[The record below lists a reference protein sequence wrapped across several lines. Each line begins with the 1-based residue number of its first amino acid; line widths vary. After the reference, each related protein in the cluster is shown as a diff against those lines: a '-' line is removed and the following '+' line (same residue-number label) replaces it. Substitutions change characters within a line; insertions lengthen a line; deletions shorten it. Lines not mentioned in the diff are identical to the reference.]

1 MNEFIIKHYLD
12 ILENGVSE
20 IAKINALKQ
29 LEKNP
34 DALEAYLKKQ
44 QTSEAKKA
52 TAAAKQTVT
61 QLTDAEKQL
70 LGLN

>member
-29 LEKNP
+29 LEKNA

-44 QTSEAKKA
+44 QAQSKKA
-52 TAAAKQTVT
+52 NAATKKSTPS
-61 QLTDAEKQL
+61 LTDAEKAL
-70 LGLN
+70 LGIQ